1 MLLKNSSSQVTQPV
15 SFAALETGKRK
26 GKKLSTRWIDRPK
39 GRSGQSLEVR
49 KGDSLLFHFSEKI
62 DCPFFYSP
70 SRELANLSGHMGPP
84 QPGTQFSPTGHIAT
98 KTYAS
103 SGTLLMWS

>member
-15 SFAALETGKRK
+15 SFVALETGKRK

-49 KGDSLLFHFSEKI
+49 KGDSLLFHFSEK
-62 DCPFFYSP
+62 
-70 SRELANLSGHMGPP
+70 SRLSLFLFPEP
-84 QPGTQFSPTGHIAT
+84 
-98 KTYAS
+98 
-103 SGTLLMWS
+103 